1 MLATLRA
8 LLSRL
13 FNLFDRDG
21 RDARLG
27 QEIQTHL
34 DLLTEEYAAQGMTLA
49 DARAAARRAFGGVDQ
64 VRAVYRDQQGLP
76 FVDALTQDLR
86 FALRLL
92 RRDPGFATTAV
103 LVLGLGIGVNNML
116 FTILNAHTM

>member
-1 MLATLRA
+1 MGLTTLRV

-13 FNLFDRDG
+13 LDLVHWDR
-21 RDARLG
+21 RDARLR

-34 DLLTEEYAAQGMTLA
+34 DLLTDEYMAEGMA
-49 DARAAARRAFGGVDQ
+49 PPDARAAARRAFGGVDQ
-64 VRAVYRDQQGLP
+64 VRALYRDQQGLP

-103 LVLGLGIGVNNML
+103 LVLG
-116 FTILNAHTM
+116 